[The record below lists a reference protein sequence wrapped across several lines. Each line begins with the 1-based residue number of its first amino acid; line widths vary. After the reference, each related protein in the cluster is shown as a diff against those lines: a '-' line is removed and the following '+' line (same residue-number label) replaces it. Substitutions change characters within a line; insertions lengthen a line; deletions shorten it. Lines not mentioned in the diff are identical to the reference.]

1 MPCCRSLAHRL
12 ACAVF
17 GVALLAT
24 SLMSQT
30 FYGSIVGAVADAS
43 GGTIRG
49 AKVTVTN
56 TGTGE
61 QRNAETSED
70 GAFRFVNLI
79 PGNYKVDV
87 EQSGFKRYTR
97 DGIAVAVES
106 AVRIDVAMQVGE
118 MTQQVEVTSAAPLLQ
133 TENASM
139 SQAVGTRAV
148 EELPLNGRNVLNLA
162 IVAPGV
168 VPQGS
173 SKGT

>member
-1 MPCCRSLAHRL
+1 MPCCNSFWRKLSCTIFGLVFLAI
-12 ACAVF
+12 
-17 GVALLAT
+17 T
-24 SLMSQT
+24 SLHSQT

-79 PGNYKVDV
+79 PGNYKIDV

-97 DGIAVAVES
+97 DGVAVAVES

-118 MTQQVEVTSAAPLLQ
+118 MT
-133 TENASM
+133 
-139 SQAVGTRAV
+139 
-148 EELPLNGRNVLNLA
+148 
-162 IVAPGV
+162 
-168 VPQGS
+168 
-173 SKGT
+173 

>member
-56 TGTGE
+56 TSTSE

-79 PGNYKVDV
+79 
-87 EQSGFKRYTR
+87 QAITR
-97 DGIAVAVES
+97 S
-106 AVRIDVAMQVGE
+106 
-118 MTQQVEVTSAAPLLQ
+118 TSSNPDSNVIRG
-133 TENASM
+133 TASRW
-139 SQAVGTRAV
+139 Q
-148 EELPLNGRNVLNLA
+148 LNRPYA
-162 IVAPGV
+162 
-168 VPQGS
+168 S
-173 SKGT
+173 TWR